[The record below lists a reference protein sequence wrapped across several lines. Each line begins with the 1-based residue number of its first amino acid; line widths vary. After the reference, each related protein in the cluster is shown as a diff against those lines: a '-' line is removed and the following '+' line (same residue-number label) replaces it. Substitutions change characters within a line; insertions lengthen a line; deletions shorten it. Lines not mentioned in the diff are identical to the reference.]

1 MIVELRPETSTKSLT
16 ILSTVFFKLLSFT
29 VMSLISREIEA
40 ETNLKKV
47 LSAQSREL
55 FSF

>member
-1 MIVELRPETSTKSLT
+1 VELRPEISTKSLT

-29 VMSLISREIEA
+29 VMSLISREIEV
-40 ETNLKKV
+40 EMNLKKV
-47 LSAQSREL
+47 FSAQSREL

>member
-1 MIVELRPETSTKSLT
+1 MIVELRPEISTKSLT

-29 VMSLISREIEA
+29 VISFISREIEA
-40 ETNLKKV
+40 EMNLKKV
-47 LSAQSREL
+47 FSAQSREL